1 MVAERSRVNVLGDDG
16 EHDVL
21 VPPPDHHSQ
30 RVVPLD
36 RAADI
41 TGRGDSLAVDGD
53 YDITLLQA
61 TSVEER
67 GGNVAKKKC
76 ALLIKYVRLYKKCVP
91 LDLSIH
97 RI

>member
-53 YDITLLQA
+53 YDVTLLQA
-61 TSVEER
+61 TSVERREEL
-67 GGNVAKKKC
+67 GACSNKENV
-76 ALLIKYVRLYKKCVP
+76 LY
-91 LDLSIH
+91 
-97 RI
+97 